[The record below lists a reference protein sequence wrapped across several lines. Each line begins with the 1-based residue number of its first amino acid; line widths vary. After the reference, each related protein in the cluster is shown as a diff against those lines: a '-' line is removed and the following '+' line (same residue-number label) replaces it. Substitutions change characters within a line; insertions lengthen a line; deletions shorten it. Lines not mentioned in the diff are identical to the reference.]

1 MCSISKLLIK
11 CLTVLG
17 WNPGPGPSPQGP
29 GRPFRFPMGTG
40 ALGHEA
46 QAGILG
52 RGGSRG
58 VRVGSPTGPLTLQ
71 AGLQAAAALIWRV
84 GVVR

>member
-17 WNPGPGPSPQGP
+17 WNLGLALPRRGP

-46 QAGILG
+46 QVGILG

-58 VRVGSPTGPLTLQ
+58 VRVGSPTGPLTLR